1 MFTSFE
7 EFIDFWM
14 IFYYMDSPQ
23 NGLHFLSFVFKKTTV
38 VCGKSKKQLI
48 IFRLQI
54 VPKKITNTASRSCFS
69 HVKTFFKC
77 SGSYVMNRE
86 VYLSAPSSGYGHLNY
101 GHHDGYS
108 DHHGYTDHHVTY
120 GSYSGYDCCPLVV
133 DSLSLIALIGFIAL
147 ATYFFRIQ
155 IIKTYHIKDL

>member
-1 MFTSFE
+1 M
-7 EFIDFWM
+7 
-14 IFYYMDSPQ
+14 Y
-23 NGLHFLSFVFKKTTV
+23 
-38 VCGKSKKQLI
+38 
-48 IFRLQI
+48 
-54 VPKKITNTASRSCFS
+54 
-69 HVKTFFKC
+69 
-77 SGSYVMNRE
+77 RE
-86 VYLSAPSSGYGHLNY
+86 VYLSAPSSGYGHLSY

-155 IIKTYHIKDL
+155 IINSMLAKKRRRRDVNLNSIILLDWTFQGRHTNSKSRK